1 VTGRIALI
9 GAPTDV
15 NSSFMRGPAKAPPVI
30 RAMLHSDKGNSSTEI
45 GGALGDEIDLVDL
58 GDLALDETSADD
70 ARIEGAI
77 HSIVAAGDIPL
88 VLGGDHSITY
98 PVVKAISAK
107 LGKLNILHIDAH
119 PDLYDELGGNRRSHA
134 TPFARIME
142 GGHCDWLAQVG
153 IRTMNPH
160 QLDQAELFDVEV
172 IPMRGFTPGDVP
184 ELTGPLYI
192 SIDVDGLDPSVAPGV
207 SHHEPGGLTMREV
220 MEVLVRQTA
229 PIVGMDIVEFNP
241 DRDVMEMTAS
251 VAAKLVKEVAALATR
266 NRRSA

>member
-30 RAMLHSDKGNSSTEI
+30 RAMLRSEKGNSSTQI
-45 GGALGDEIDLVDL
+45 GGALGAEIDLIDL
-58 GDLALDETSADD
+58 GDLTLEETPADD
-70 ARIEGAI
+70 ARIEAAI

-98 PVVKAISAK
+98 PVVKAISAR

-220 MEVLVRQTA
+220 MEVFERQTA